1 MSHRPDA
8 KDRRILYLLSFFNN
22 GINEMLLFRFIKSLT
37 LEGVQFGCTMSN
49 EAWYSIE
56 LQKKLDRLVERGYI
70 NKFVTVGRL
79 YTHLYI
85 TVYRITERGLKYI
98 EKNPIPEGERKKVKN
113 FVEQV
118 LEKIYSKSG

>member
-1 MSHRPDA
+1 
-8 KDRRILYLLSFFNN
+8 
-22 GINEMLLFRFIKSLT
+22 
-37 LEGVQFGCTMSN
+37 MSN

-98 EKNPIPEGERKKVKN
+98 EKNPIPEVERKKVKN
-113 FVEQV
+113 FIEKA